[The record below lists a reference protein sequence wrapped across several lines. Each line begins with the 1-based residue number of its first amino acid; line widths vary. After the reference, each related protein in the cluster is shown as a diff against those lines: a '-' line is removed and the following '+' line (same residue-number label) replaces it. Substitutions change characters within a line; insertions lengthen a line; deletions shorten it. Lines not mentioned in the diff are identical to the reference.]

1 MSKRS
6 NLLTA
11 LSFAVAAAIF
21 VAAPGAAFAQAPAP
35 TAPTAPVK
43 PQPKVMPKKPGAIT
57 PAERK
62 RCQDQHTAC
71 MKAAAKSPDMT
82 KKPTDKKDMK
92 KGGKDMKKGG
102 ITPAEKARCDQ
113 RMQACMK
120 AAAAPNKPKTK

>member
-35 TAPTAPVK
+35 ATPATPATPAK
-43 PQPKVMPKKPGAIT
+43 PQPKVMPKKAGDIT

-62 RCQDQHTAC
+62 KCQDQHTAC

-82 KKPTDKKDMK
+82 KKPADK
-92 KGGKDMKKGG
+92 KDMKKGG
-102 ITPAEKARCDQ
+102 ITPAEKAKCDQ
-113 RMQACMK
+113 RMQACLK
-120 AAAAPNKPKTK
+120 AAAAPDKPKTK

>member
-35 TAPTAPVK
+35 ATPATPATPAK
-43 PQPKVMPKKPGAIT
+43 PQPQVMPKKAGAIT

-62 RCQDQHTAC
+62 KCQDQHTAC
-71 MKAAAKSPDMT
+71 MKAAAKRPDKT
-82 KKPTDKKDMK
+82 PKPADKKDM
-92 KGGKDMKKGG
+92 KDMKKGG

-120 AAAAPNKPKTK
+120 AAAKSPAHPKK

>member
-35 TAPTAPVK
+35 ATPATPATPAK
-43 PQPKVMPKKPGAIT
+43 PQPKVMPKKADSIT

-62 RCQDQHTAC
+62 KCQDHHTAC
-71 MKAAAKSPDMT
+71 MKAAAKSPDKT
-82 KKPTDKKDMK
+82 AKPTDK
-92 KGGKDMKKGG
+92 KDMKKGG
-102 ITPAEKARCDQ
+102 ITPAEKAKCDQ

-120 AAAAPNKPKTK
+120 AAAKSPAHPKK